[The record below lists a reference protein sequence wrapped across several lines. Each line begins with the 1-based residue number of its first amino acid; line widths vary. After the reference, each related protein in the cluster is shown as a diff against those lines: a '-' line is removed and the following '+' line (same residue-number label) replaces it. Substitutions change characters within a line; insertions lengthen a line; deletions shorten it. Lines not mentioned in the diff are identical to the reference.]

1 MKTYTEK
8 QSMNPALLNS
18 YKLMKKII
26 KYSLYILIF
35 YFAVKGFMA

>member
-8 QSMNPALLNS
+8 QSMNPALLTS

>member
-8 QSMNPALLNS
+8 KSISPGLLTS